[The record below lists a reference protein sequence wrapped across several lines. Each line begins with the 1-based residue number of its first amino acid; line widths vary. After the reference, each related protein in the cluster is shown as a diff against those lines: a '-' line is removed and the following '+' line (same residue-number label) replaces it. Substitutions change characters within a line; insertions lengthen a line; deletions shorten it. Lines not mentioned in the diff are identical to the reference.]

1 MPLTQ
6 KGKTILA
13 SMVEHYGSRK
23 KAKSVFYASAN
34 AGKIKNVHK

>member
-13 SMVEHYGSRK
+13 SMMKTYGSEK
-23 KAKSVFYASAN
+23 KAKSVMYASMN
-34 AGKIKNVHK
+34 AGRIKGIH